1 MPIIKEKDLLN
12 KVHLE
17 PMPLNSAQFFE
28 LTPEK
33 FELVEG
39 YLFDPP
45 HINETR
51 LKLLSLLLINVGLK
65 EAVQLAPEE
74 RWKEA
79 LRQVYGD
86 KEKLMSYEEFLNWCD
101 EDTLAEWVDGKVVFY
116 SPASDSHQN
125 LSDWLTSILR
135 IYAESKDL
143 GIVRSAPFQ
152 MKLAELKRGREPDII
167 FVAKDNLPR
176 LKTTHLDGPADLV
189 IEIISPESYL
199 RDRGEKF
206 AEYEIALVKEYWI
219 LDPEEKRADFFGL
232 KEGRFERRKP
242 KKGIYHSEV
251 LKGFWLK
258 VSWLWEPPY
267 VLSTLKELGLKMI
280 IL

>member
-1 MPIIKEKDLLN
+1 
-12 KVHLE
+12 
-17 PMPLNSAQFFE
+17 
-28 LTPEK
+28 
-33 FELVEG
+33 
-39 YLFDPP
+39 
-45 HINETR
+45 
-51 LKLLSLLLINVGLK
+51 
-65 EAVQLAPEE
+65 
-74 RWKEA
+74 
-79 LRQVYGD
+79 
-86 KEKLMSYEEFLNWCD
+86 
-101 EDTLAEWVDGKVVFY
+101 
-116 SPASDSHQN
+116 
-125 LSDWLTSILR
+125 
-135 IYAESKDL
+135 
-143 GIVRSAPFQ
+143 PFQ

-167 FVAKDNLPR
+167 FVAKDNLTR

-251 LKGFWLK
+251 LKDFWLK

-267 VLSTLKELGLKMI
+267 VLSALKELGLI
-280 IL
+280 